1 MLTHQDSRLAQ
12 ALDLDEFLTHFHT
25 YLARPKPLYL
35 QGDMQLY
42 HTMLREMDSMQLPS
56 LPALADFSHAFLLLQ
71 KRGTLSLQDIWGFA
85 RELEFFAT
93 LQEAL
98 HPYPE
103 SQFHAFVAKILIP
116 AHLLQAFCIFDEKG
130 EIQAG
135 RFAHI
140 DNIRAQLSSTQGSI
154 QQALNALL
162 AKESLAPY
170 LVDKQIHFIY
180 DAQTLLLKA
189 GYTRALK
196 GSVLDR
202 TQGGFFYVLPSEIA
216 RLYDKLQELR
226 DVYALEVRKL
236 CESLSEIARGELRF
250 LRFLDRQ
257 FDVVDLLCG
266 RVGFARD
273 LGLEFVLAKVDS
285 SGGDSALRDKAGS
298 LWLASSID
306 TQVLSP
312 CSPLHNPAFSSQI
325 LESQNGFTETA
336 QKVESTFESPTAIPR
351 ILEKEKGAGREKSCR
366 EQLQAKFAQSLES
379 QNGFTETTQSLE
391 STFEKSQK
399 VDCHASTIALARND
413 DKNGVSKKV
422 DSREN
427 AERLNT
433 PQNEKVE
440 SAFDSE
446 AEGLCDNNAE
456 TENVFDKQAAGGRI
470 FLKKLRFVGCAR
482 RGEGEGIY
490 LAESQALAADS
501 RKTSEAQFLQKSA
514 QNKRS
519 AVSSEKP
526 TPKPNKAQSS
536 SKTIILHS
544 FCHPI
549 LKNPK
554 PLTLTFDK
562 GLLLLTGVNAGGKTM
577 LLKSLLS
584 AAFLAKL
591 LLPMKINAHKSHIP
605 HYKHIYAIISNPQSS
620 RDDIS
625 TFAGRVLELSRQLD
639 KDDMLLGI
647 DEIELGTDADEAASL
662 YNVLLELL
670 LDRHAKLVVTTH
682 HKRLAALMAKDPRIQ
697 LAAAMFDVEKSCAS
711 YTFLHGS
718 IGKSYAFEIAQK
730 FGIPKHI
737 IARAKE
743 HYGSDKERLNALIEQ
758 SSSLS
763 LELESKA
770 QELQKRIQKA
780 RNAKE
785 AYSEKI
791 DELERAYKAREREL
805 ESTFN
810 KALQAL
816 KAQANTQEDLHR
828 NFNRA
833 HEIVRHKPKSPPSPK
848 PVHKEFATGDLARYG
863 ECNARILRSEKRHC
877 LIELES
883 GMRLKVEKS
892 QLKSPS
898 KASLQA
904 HNATKTTLSYTPKA
918 SVKLDLHGLRAE
930 EALQKLG
937 DFISDSLIAGFDE
950 VLIFHGIGTGVLS
963 AVVKDFLQNHPKVVS
978 FSDAP
983 PNMGGYGAKLVR
995 L

>member
-1 MLTHQDSRLAQ
+1 MLLSKADALLAQ

-85 RELEFFAT
+85 KELEFFAT

-140 DNIRAQLSSTQGSI
+140 DNIRAQLSSAQGSI

-298 LWLASSID
+298 LWLTSSID

-325 LESQNGFTETA
+325 
-336 QKVESTFESPTAIPR
+336 
-351 ILEKEKGAGREKSCR
+351 
-366 EQLQAKFAQSLES
+366 LES

-413 DKNGVSKKV
+413 DKNGVSKNE

-440 SAFDSE
+440 SAFDSDSQ

-456 TENVFDKQAAGGRI
+456 AENVFDNHAAGGRI
-470 FLKKLRFVGCAR
+470 FLKKLRFVGCAW

-501 RKTSEAQFLQKSA
+501 RKTSEAKFLQKSA

-519 AVSSEKP
+519 EVSLEKP
-526 TPKPNKAQSS
+526 TPKPNKAKSS
-536 SKTIILHS
+536 NKTIILHS

-662 YNVLLELL
+662 YKVLLELL

-848 PVHKEFATGDLARYG
+848 PVHKEFATGELARYG

-898 KASLQA
+898 KARA